1 MAKDGLGECWSAVHY
16 VDGGEEDI
24 LKKMSPEYADTLRG
38 IRRARLEQA
47 AKAQG
52 N

>member
-16 VDGGEEDI
+16 VESGEEGI
-24 LKKMSPEYADTLRG
+24 LIKIEPEYAETLRG
-38 IRRARLEQA
+38 IRRAHLEID